1 MAAIMTCVVSEST
14 WEDVSQTTMSRCL
27 TENGFFH
34 LTHVTTNKMAQPDQ
48 ELVVGLR
55 EEVLQYKMVDDRLRA
70 LNGQIYPL
78 REQRKLIEDR
88 IVHIV
93 RQPAFAAINELAIS
107 QDGSKIRIRKPQM
120 WFASWSLPKSRMR
133 ELLNQYFASGGVLT
147 AAGCFAFIIDTQNAS
162 LRQDKYAIERVVP
175 DADE

>member
-1 MAAIMTCVVSEST
+1 
-14 WEDVSQTTMSRCL
+14 
-27 TENGFFH
+27 
-34 LTHVTTNKMAQPDQ
+34 MAQPDQ

-55 EEVLQYKMVDDRLRA
+55 EEVLQYKTVDDRLRA

-88 IVHIV
+88 IIHIV

-107 QDGSKIRIRKPQM
+107 QDGSKIRIRKPQT
-120 WFASWSLPKSRMR
+120 WNASWSLPKSRMQ
-133 ELLNQYFASGGVLT
+133 ELLTQYFASGGALT
-147 AAGCFAFIIDTQNAS
+147 AGGCYAFIINAQNVS

>member
-1 MAAIMTCVVSEST
+1 
-14 WEDVSQTTMSRCL
+14 
-27 TENGFFH
+27 
-34 LTHVTTNKMAQPDQ
+34 MAQPNQ

-55 EEVLQYKMVDDRLRA
+55 EEVIQYKTVDDRLRA

-88 IVHIV
+88 IIHII

-107 QDGSKIRIRKPQM
+107 QDGSKIRIRKPQT
-120 WFASWSLPKSRMR
+120 WNAPWSLSKSSLQQ
-133 ELLNQYFASGGVLT
+133 LLTQYFATGGLLT
-147 AAGCFAFIIDTQNAS
+147 AAKCYEFIINTHQAS

>member
-1 MAAIMTCVVSEST
+1 MN
-14 WEDVSQTTMSRCL
+14 
-27 TENGFFH
+27 ENGFFR
-34 LTHVTTNKMAQPDQ
+34 LTHITNKMAQPDQ
-48 ELVVGLR
+48 ELVAGLR
-55 EEVLQYKMVDDRLRA
+55 EEVLQYKTVDDRLRA

-107 QDGSKIRIRKPQM
+107 QDGSKIRIRKPQT
-120 WFASWSLPKSRMR
+120 WNAPWSLSKSSLRR
-133 ELLNQYFASGGVLT
+133 YLDQYFADQNTIKS
-147 AAGCFAFIIDTQNAS
+147 ADSCFRFIHHNHQVS
-162 LRQDKYAIERVVP
+162 LVQDKFAIERVVP

>member
-34 LTHVTTNKMAQPDQ
+34 LSRITSNKMAQPDQ

-55 EEVLQYKMVDDRLRA
+55 EEVLRYKTVDDRLRA

-88 IVHIV
+88 IIHIV

-107 QDGSKIRIRKPQM
+107 QDGSKIRIRKPQT
-120 WFASWSLPKSRMR
+120 WNASWSLSKTKLR
-133 ELLNQYFASGGVLT
+133 EYLHLHLGQE
-147 AAGCFAFIIDTQNAS
+147 AGEVCYAYIHNAHTPT